1 MSDTAT
7 TNLPPAAV
15 GLVNASEEVIGAPLL
30 PESSWLVPAASG
42 GGVLLGFVVA
52 LTAISM
58 VWRRST
64 ATLLANPRE
73 VAMRR
78 IARLVKAG

>member
-1 MSDTAT
+1 MSDTAG
-7 TNLPPAAV
+7 TNKPAAAV
-15 GLVNASEEVIGAPLL
+15 GLVNASEEVIGAPTL
-30 PESSWLVPAASG
+30 PEGTWLVPLASG
-42 GGVLLGFVVA
+42 GGAVLACVIA
-52 LTAISM
+52 LTAVSV

-64 ATLLANPRE
+64 AALLANPRE

>member
-1 MSDTAT
+1 MIDDIGPTQET
-7 TNLPPAAV
+7 AAV
-15 GLVNASEEVIGAPLL
+15 GLVNAAEEIIGAPL
-30 PESSWLVPAASG
+30 PTEATWVVPALSAATALLAFIVVL
-42 GGVLLGFVVA
+42 GVVSF
-52 LTAISM
+52 

-64 ATLLANPRE
+64 AALVANPRE

>member
-1 MSDTAT
+1 MNDTA
-7 TNLPPAAV
+7 NQPAAAV
-15 GLVNASEEVIGAPLL
+15 GLVNASEEVIGAPTL
-30 PESSWLVPAASG
+30 PEGSWTVPLAAG
-42 GGVLLGFVVA
+42 GGVLLACVIA
-52 LTAISM
+52 LAAISI

-64 ATLLANPRE
+64 AALLANPRE